1 MAITNYVLGTSQ
13 GNIYTSSGNT
23 VVSTMYFCNKNTA
36 AINLNVFLLPNGA
49 TVANVNY
56 QIYANV
62 QLASDDTYV
71 VDMEKLVFANGDI
84 IAAYA
89 TVANVVTA
97 TVSYVGI

>member
-1 MAITNYVLGTSQ
+1 MAITNYVLGTSPAT
-13 GNIYTSSGNT
+13 IYTSSGNT
-23 VVSTMYFCNKNTA
+23 VVSTMYFCNKNAA

-49 TVANVNY
+49 TTANLNY

-71 VDMEKLVFANGDI
+71 VDMEKLVFANGEQI
-84 IAAYA
+84 QASA
-89 TVANVVTA
+89 TTANVVTA